1 MYIEEEGDYE
11 DGFVEEKGAKG
22 RLLGLGWGNGYEGF
36 CCCWFIFWGKFWLPG
51 YKIEFSEKGEFLLG
65 KFYWAIL
72 GNWGT

>member
-36 CCCWFIFWGKFWLPG
+36 WCC
-51 YKIEFSEKGEFLLG
+51 
-65 KFYWAIL
+65 
-72 GNWGT
+72 